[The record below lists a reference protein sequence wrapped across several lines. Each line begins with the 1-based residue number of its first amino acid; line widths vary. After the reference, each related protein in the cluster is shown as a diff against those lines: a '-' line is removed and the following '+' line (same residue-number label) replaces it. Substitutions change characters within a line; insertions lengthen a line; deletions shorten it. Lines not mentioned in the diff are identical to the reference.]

1 VRVDVDR
8 ERTTS
13 QRSKSRSVVA
23 GFAAA
28 VILAGLPGTASAAP
42 SIPSQ
47 IDAAQ
52 QAADD
57 AAAQVG
63 QLLTQLG
70 AARTALEAAHAEAA
84 AARGRHEGT
93 LASYR
98 SVQAAAD
105 DARAAAEQAQVDLAA
120 ARADVAGFARSSYMT
135 GTSSP
140 GLQALLTSADPMQ
153 MLERAVLL
161 DAAGSR
167 RSDVLTQVAVA
178 QGLAADAATRALTAS
193 AEAAALEREAAA
205 ALASAD
211 QIESEARRTAATL
224 EAQQVEMQERLQ
236 ETRTAVVELQRRRTP
251 APQVA
256 APPSS
261 RPSAG
266 PGPAGP
272 VSTPPAHDWTGVAMC
287 ESSGNWSINTGN
299 GYYGGLQFSP
309 STWASFGGLVYAP
322 RADLATRSE
331 QIAVAEKV
339 LAVQGPGAWPT
350 CGALLVAL

>member
-1 VRVDVDR
+1 
-8 ERTTS
+8 
-13 QRSKSRSVVA
+13 VVA
-23 GFAAA
+23 GLAAT
-28 VILAGLPGTASAAP
+28 VILAGLSGTASAAP
-42 SIPSQ
+42 STPAEV
-47 IDAAQ
+47 DAVQ

-63 QLLTQLG
+63 QLLIQLG
-70 AARTALEAAHAEAA
+70 AARTALGAAHVEAA

-98 SVQAAAD
+98 SVQAEAD
-105 DARAAAEQAQVDLAA
+105 DARAAAEQAQADLTA
-120 ARADVAGFARSSYMT
+120 ARGQVAAFARSSYMN

-140 GLQALLTSADPMQ
+140 GLQALLTSADPTQ
-153 MLERAVLL
+153 MLERAALL

-178 QGLAADAATRALTAS
+178 QGLAADAATRAQTAS
-193 AEAAALEREAAA
+193 AEAAALEQEAAA

-211 QIESEARRTAATL
+211 RIESEARRTAAAV
-224 EAQQVEMQERLQ
+224 EAQQVEMQARLQ
-236 ETRTAVVELQRRRTP
+236 EARTTLVELQRRRTP

-261 RPSAG
+261 RPPAG
-266 PGPAGP
+266 PAGPAGP
-272 VSTPPAHDWTGVAMC
+272 VSNPPAHDWTGVAMC

-309 STWASFGGLVYAP
+309 STWASFGGLAYAP
-322 RADLATRSE
+322 RADLATKSE

-350 CGALLVAL
+350 CGALLTVL